1 MEKVV
6 IIGSGPAGLTA
17 AIYAGRADLSPL
29 VISGSAIG
37 GQIAVTDDVENYPGF
52 PEGVSGAELPARMQ
66 AQAERFGMRM
76 ETNEIV
82 EVDLSVHPFV
92 LKGYSQEY
100 MTQTLIIATG
110 ASPKKLKVP
119 GEKEF
124 TGKGVSYCATCDGFF
139 YRDKEVAVVGGGD
152 VAVEEAIFL
161 TKFARK
167 VSVIH
172 RRDQLR
178 AAQITQDRAKSNE
191 KISFV
196 WDSVVEEIL
205 GDNQQGVTEVRLKN
219 VKTEEER
226 ILSADGVF
234 IFIGFSPNTQ
244 LFKGQLELD
253 EWGYLKCDERMRTSV
268 PGVFGAGDVQDPIYH
283 QISTAI
289 GSATIAA
296 IEAEKFIADLEHRT
310 YPERTL

>member
-17 AIYAGRADLSPL
+17 AIYAGRANLSPL

-52 PEGVSGAELPARMQ
+52 PEGVPGAELPARMQ

-76 ETNEIV
+76 ETDEIV
-82 EVDLSVHPFV
+82 EADLSVHPFV
-92 LKGYSQEY
+92 LKGYAQEY
-100 MTQTLIIATG
+100 VTQTLIIATG
-110 ASPKKLKVP
+110 ASPKKLRVP

-139 YRDKEVAVVGGGD
+139 YKDKEVAVVGGGD
-152 VAVEEAIFL
+152 VAVEEAMFL

-196 WDSVVEEIL
+196 WDSVVEEVL
-205 GDNQQGVTEVRLKN
+205 GADQQGVTGVRLKN

-226 ILSADGVF
+226 MLSVDGVF
-234 IFIGFSPNTQ
+234 IFIGFSPNTR

-253 EWGYLKCDERMRTSV
+253 EWGYLTCDQRMRTNV
-268 PGVFGAGDVQDPIYH
+268 PGVFGAGDVQDPVYH
-283 QISTAI
+283 QISTAV
-289 GSATIAA
+289 GSATVAA
-296 IEAEKFIADLEHRT
+296 IEAEKFLADLEHRS
-310 YPERTL
+310 YPG